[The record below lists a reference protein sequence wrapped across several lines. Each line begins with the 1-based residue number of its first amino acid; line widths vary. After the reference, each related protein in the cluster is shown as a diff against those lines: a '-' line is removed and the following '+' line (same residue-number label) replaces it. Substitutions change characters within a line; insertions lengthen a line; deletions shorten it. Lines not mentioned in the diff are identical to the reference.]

1 MVRIDSTR
9 SDEQGGVADLF
20 GAGDYLCLRAADRPE
35 AWRRAGGR
43 RVNTW
48 QAPAYRVSHTYC
60 VQICVQA
67 ILTIQC
73 IDRRG
78 CIYWSRPSDL
88 NRRPF
93 DYESNALPTELGRL
107 EWWKL
112 PKNRNESRISEY
124 TFPYRVVS
132 RKSRQRTHCQIL
144 QLQPGTHVYVAD
156 ADKRFDLHED
166 KGSGPHCLFR

>member
-1 MVRIDSTR
+1 MPSGRGSPR
-9 SDEQGGVADLF
+9 SVAP
-20 GAGDYLCLRAADRPE
+20 C
-35 AWRRAGGR
+35 RRAIVSAILTANTTRCRPSVLGGGSSAPRDGGR

-107 EWWKL
+107 EWWKCRRTGTKAEFQNIL
-112 PKNRNESRISEY
+112 FRIGL
-124 TFPYRVVS
+124 
-132 RKSRQRTHCQIL
+132 CQ
-144 QLQPGTHVYVAD
+144 
-156 ADKRFDLHED
+156 
-166 KGSGPHCLFR
+166 GSGRGERTPFPPSDKIQINKNKP